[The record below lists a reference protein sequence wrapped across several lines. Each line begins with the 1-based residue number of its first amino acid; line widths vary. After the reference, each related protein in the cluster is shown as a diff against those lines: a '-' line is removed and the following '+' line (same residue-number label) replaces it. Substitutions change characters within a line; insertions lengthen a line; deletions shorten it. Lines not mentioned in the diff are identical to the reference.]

1 MSFVHISFEV
11 SFDIIGHPLCEF
23 GNCPST
29 NAIHIYESLMVEAID
44 ERECVPEQIAH
55 FELELIVI
63 FVSKTLTNLLY
74 FILSSID
81 VVFQR

>member
-1 MSFVHISFEV
+1 
-11 SFDIIGHPLCEF
+11 
-23 GNCPST
+23 
-29 NAIHIYESLMVEAID
+29 MVEAID